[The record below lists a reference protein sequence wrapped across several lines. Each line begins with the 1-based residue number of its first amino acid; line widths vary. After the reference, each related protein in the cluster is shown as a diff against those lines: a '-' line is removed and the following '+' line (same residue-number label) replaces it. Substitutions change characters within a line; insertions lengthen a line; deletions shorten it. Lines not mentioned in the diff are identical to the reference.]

1 MLLIELGL
9 LPAIVLVV
17 WIYRQDKVKKESKSL
32 LWKVFLGVLSLIPA
46 VILELLLEEV
56 LLIFAEVGDTF
67 LFDP

>member
-1 MLLIELGL
+1 MLLIELAS

-46 VILELLLEEV
+46 VILELLLEE
-56 LLIFAEVGDTF
+56 LLLNVPPFFSII
-67 LFDP
+67 